1 MKLTFLSRAASTA
14 LSTVTVLTTVTALAE
29 IVPPGWRWPVRK
41 ALLCRCFVFVAG
53 TPTQQPEIAGIGS
66 QPLRVLHRHPA
77 ATAHAVVNRKRY
89 TQSNPWTRAATT
101 STTSMPTL
109 RWMN

>member
-77 ATAHAVVNRKRY
+77 AT
-89 TQSNPWTRAATT
+89 RAC
-101 STTSMPTL
+101 SSQ
-109 RWMN
+109 